1 MDGRGTL
8 SREALKGPA
17 APSVSEDLVRE
28 TEKLL
33 TVSYLLGRDHVGSH
47 LDLADPDSEVPAISF
62 DEAVKFAKARVPF
75 TRAEWAT
82 LEPELRFRAFTVA
95 ALSTHDNV
103 EKVRQMSID
112 AVEKGTSLSK
122 FWTEA
127 NALDAAGLGSS
138 PWYWETVYRTNT
150 QTCYNA
156 GRAAEFTRA
165 QPEYLEFVGIE
176 DGRQTEICAARSGV
190 IRPASDP
197 WWRSNWP
204 PLHFNCRSTVRSV
217 YQEEV
222 DLLREADP
230 AWNPTADSELTGEA
244 PAKGFGGNPVSSGS
258 FYKLTPAMVDR
269 AKQYGILDDIKAF
282 SRQLGLTEPATLT
295 ETAPATVEV
304 KPVPLQPKEKGVAP
318 SGLPESVPTFKSAKE
333 AGEWIVNNNLADAAS
348 FKGCDVKVAQEFT
361 EELRRSL
368 AECPAA
374 RAKMQFFGTCQERN
388 KLLMSIFEDKAYERY
403 AQAGFDEATARA
415 YAQDWAKTAIR
426 KWRPS
431 ANTIAEYCRFDGVT
445 GISLNT
451 KYGKEYEAFL
461 RVRQNDVLHGWKPVG
476 TEKIAATI
484 DHEFGHLLDDLSGL
498 SKSSDLQ
505 LYYRSLSSEE
515 IKAGLSG
522 YAATS
527 INEFVAEAWSEYR
540 VAPQPRAIARHVA
553 ELLLQCLGKEGR

>member
-1 MDGRGTL
+1 M
-8 SREALKGPA
+8 
-17 APSVSEDLVRE
+17 SEDLVRE

-33 TVSYLLGRDHVGSH
+33 TVSYLLGRDHVDSH

-62 DEAVKFAKARVPF
+62 DEAVTFAKARVPL

-269 AKQYGILDDIKAF
+269 AKQYGILDDIKALGKT
-282 SRQLGLTEPATLT
+282 LGLRYDPVTLSTVASESGVSSVEKEIPAD
-295 ETAPATVEV
+295 
-304 KPVPLQPKEKGVAP
+304 
-318 SGLPESVPTFKSAKE
+318 SGDRAALRKAAKE
-333 AGEWIVNNNLADAAS
+333 TLSELRDQSFANAALGEEITLNKTGIDHAAS
-348 FKGCDVKVAQEFT
+348 FAGDPTK
-361 EELRRSL
+361 L
-368 AECPAA
+368 AILDQIPDI
-374 RAKMQFFGTCQERN
+374 M
-388 KLLMSIFEDKAYERY
+388 
-403 AQAGFDEATARA
+403 
-415 YAQDWAKTAIR
+415 KTASDFSIEPEVHGNPGYTEVLRGKAAIEVNGQRNLFAVVLKR
-426 KWRPS
+426 KK
-431 ANTIAEYCRFDGVT
+431 DGTLVF
-445 GISLNT
+445 
-451 KYGKEYEAFL
+451 Y
-461 RVRQNDVLHGWKPVG
+461 
-476 TEKIAATI
+476 
-484 DHEFGHLLDDLSGL
+484 DLMPWEQ
-498 SKSSDLQ
+498 K
-505 LYYRSLSSEE
+505 
-515 IKAGLSG
+515 
-522 YAATS
+522 
-527 INEFVAEAWSEYR
+527 
-540 VAPQPRAIARHVA
+540 
-553 ELLLQCLGKEGR
+553 